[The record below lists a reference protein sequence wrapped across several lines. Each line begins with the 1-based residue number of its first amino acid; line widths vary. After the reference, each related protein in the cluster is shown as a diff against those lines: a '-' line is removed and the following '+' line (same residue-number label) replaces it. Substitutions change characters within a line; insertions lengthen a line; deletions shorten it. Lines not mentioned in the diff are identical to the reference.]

1 MLIAIPDLLP
11 PETLSNV
18 RAIIDAAQWVDGN
31 ATSGVQSAMAKDN
44 LQLPEQSAA
53 AQQAGGLILQ
63 ALSASPLFLAAAL
76 PHRIFPPLFNSY
88 GEGQQFGTHVDNA
101 IRVRTGTDFRIRS
114 DLSATIFLCDPDSY
128 DGGELV
134 IEGEFGAQSVK
145 LPAGHMVLYP
155 ASSLHHVTPVTRG
168 RRIAS
173 FFWIQSMVRDSA
185 ARALLFD
192 MDSAVQSVAGKVGL
206 DDPGVVRL
214 TGVYHNLLRRWAEV

>member
-63 ALSASPLFLAAAL
+63 ALSANPLFLAAAL

-173 FFWIQSMVRDSA
+173 FFWIQSIVRDSA

-214 TGVYHNLLRRWAEV
+214 TGVYHNLLRRWAEI

>member
-63 ALSASPLFLAAAL
+63 ALSANPLFLAAAL

-192 MDSAVQSVAGKVGL
+192 MDSAVQSVAEKVGL